1 MVSVAF
7 ILLAVASSSSGP
19 VSAVVCAL
27 AAGIWLP
34 ARGVATI
41 STNASTH
48 AKNNCRPLVFV
59 LSVSR
64 GCFIVDIYCHIRA
77 TWALLVELNL
87 LQETE
92 FIRFFICPRQ

>member
-19 VSAVVCAL
+19 VSPVVCAL

-34 ARGVATI
+34 TRGVATN
-41 STNASTH
+41 STNASTDV
-48 AKNNCRPLVFV
+48 KNNRRHLVFV

-64 GCFIVDIYCHIRA
+64 GCFNVDIYCHIRA
-77 TWALLVELNL
+77 TIGLLVELYL

-92 FIRFFICPRQ
+92 FIRFFLCFR